1 MSIQN
6 DNTNIYTYL
15 HILISLLLRN
25 KTLNS
30 INKRYGINYNCIT
43 FMISC
48 YIYSMYVRK
57 DIKISNIQ
65 VFTGYYTIYKCKKFM
80 DELIRLEFITLV
92 GKSYYITDKASII
105 LKDIADSYNST
116 MYQFCSLHSIDL

>member
-1 MSIQN
+1 
-6 DNTNIYTYL
+6 
-15 HILISLLLRN
+15 
-25 KTLNS
+25 
-30 INKRYGINYNCIT
+30 
-43 FMISC
+43 MISC